1 MRLLLDTNIV
11 IRLRQSERQI
21 DRRTRR
27 IIESATTV
35 YVSAASIWE
44 IAIKVSARKLD
55 VDIDSLEAGLLE
67 AGIEPL
73 PVTWTHARR
82 SYDIAAA
89 HADPFDRLLL
99 AQAACE
105 PLHLLTSD
113 DQLAQYARE
122 LVITV

>member
-11 IRLRQSERQI
+11 IRLMQSGQF
-21 DRRTRR
+21 DRAARR
-27 IIESATTV
+27 IIGGATAV

-44 IAIKVSARKLD
+44 IAIKASARKLD
-55 VDIDSLEAGLLE
+55 VDIESLEGGLLE
-67 AGIEPL
+67 AGIQPL

-82 SYDIAAA
+82 SYDISAA
-89 HADPFDRLLL
+89 HPDPFDRLLL
-99 AQAACE
+99 AQAICE

-113 DQLAQYARE
+113 EKLAQYSEE

>member
-11 IRLRQSERQI
+11 IRLRQAERQI
-21 DRRTRR
+21 DRKTRR
-27 IIESATTV
+27 IIEDATAV

-44 IAIKVSARKLD
+44 IAIKASARKLD
-55 VDIDSLEAGLLE
+55 IDLDGLEAGLLE
-67 AGIEPL
+67 AGIKRL

-99 AQAACE
+99 AQAICE

-113 DQLAQYARE
+113 EKLAQYSEE

>member
-11 IRLRQSERQI
+11 IRLRQLERQL
-21 DRRTRR
+21 DRKTRR
-27 IIESATTV
+27 IIDDAAVV

-44 IAIKVSARKLD
+44 IAIKVSARKLAIG
-55 VDIDSLEAGLLE
+55 IDTFEAGLIE
-67 AGIEPL
+67 AGIQPL

-89 HADPFDRLLL
+89 HPDPFDRLLL
-99 AQAACE
+99 AQAICE

-113 DQLAQYARE
+113 ERLAQYSSE

>member
-11 IRLRQSERQI
+11 IRLRQDERQI
-21 DRRTRR
+21 DRKIRR
-27 IIESATTV
+27 FIRNATAV
-35 YVSAASIWE
+35 YVSSASIWE

-55 VDIDSLEAGLLE
+55 IDIDRLEAGLIE
-67 AGIEPL
+67 AGAEQL
-73 PVTWTHARR
+73 PVTWTHALRCH
-82 SYDIAAA
+82 DIAAA

-99 AQAACE
+99 AQAVCE

-113 DQLAQYARE
+113 ERLARYSKE

>member
-11 IRLRQSERQI
+11 IRLRQAERQI
-21 DRRTRR
+21 DRKTRR
-27 IIESATTV
+27 IIEDATAV
-35 YVSAASIWE
+35 YVSAASFWE
-44 IAIKVSARKLD
+44 IAIKASARKLD
-55 VDIDSLEAGLLE
+55 IDLDGLEAGLLE
-67 AGIEPL
+67 AGIKPL

-99 AQAACE
+99 AQAICE

-113 DQLAQYARE
+113 EKLAQYSEE
-122 LVITV
+122 LVIRV

>member
-11 IRLRQSERQI
+11 IRLMQTGQF
-21 DRRTRR
+21 DRAARR
-27 IIESATTV
+27 IIESATAV

-44 IAIKVSARKLD
+44 IAIKASIRKLD
-55 VDIDSLEAGLLE
+55 VDIGSLEAGLLD

-73 PVTWTHARR
+73 PVTWHHARR

-99 AQAACE
+99 TQAVCE

-113 DQLAQYARE
+113 DRLAQYSSE